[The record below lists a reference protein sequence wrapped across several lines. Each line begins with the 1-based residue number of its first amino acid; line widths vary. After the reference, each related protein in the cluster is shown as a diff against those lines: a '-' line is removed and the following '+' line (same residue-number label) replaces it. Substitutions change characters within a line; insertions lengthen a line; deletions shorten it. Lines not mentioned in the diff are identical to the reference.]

1 MALDGVYLNI
11 IKKDLEE
18 KLIGSRVDKIHQPS
32 REEIIITF
40 RTRQGS
46 HKVLFNVNASQ
57 ARVHETEIAA
67 ENPKAPPMFCM
78 LLRKHLSSGKL
89 IAIRQDGKERIL
101 SFDFDSANEMG
112 DIVRLTLIIE
122 IMGRHSNL
130 MLVNA
135 EGKILDSIKRIG
147 QDVSSVRPVL
157 PGMIYSP
164 PPREKR
170 LGIFDFDEA
179 ALINILSQNG
189 DKDLSKCLLHTFEG
203 ISPVIAREAVFYAAK
218 TDSLRFNDL
227 NQGQRDKLCFFFK
240 NTAQLVEEKKNKF
253 VVLKTR
259 DNQLKDFCFT
269 DILQYGSLMI
279 RKEFSSPN
287 ELLDYFYAERD
298 RLSRT
303 KQWADDL
310 FKLLLSTSERI
321 SRRISNQLVELDE
334 CKNREIYKKSG
345 DLIISNIYKIKKGDG
360 VVMLTDYTD
369 PDLREVSVTLD
380 KRLTPQQNAQKY
392 YNEYKKCDTAE
403 KMLTRLI
410 EEGKQ
415 ELAYIDSVFDSLT
428 RATSEADILALR
440 EELSEQ
446 GYLKLRK
453 SGKAKPQKG
462 LPPLKFRTTG
472 GFDILVGRNNRQ
484 NDKLTLKDSSK
495 SDIWLHTKD
504 IPGSHVILK
513 ADGKVP
519 VKQDIFEA
527 ACIAA
532 YHSKAKSSSSVGVD
546 YTLVKNV
553 KKPNGAK
560 PGMVIFTDNKTLF
573 VTPDEELIEEL
584 KVK

>member
-32 REEIIITF
+32 KEEIIITF

-57 ARVHETEIAA
+57 ARVHETEIVA

-135 EGKILDSIKRIG
+135 DGKILDSIKRIG

-170 LGIFDFDEA
+170 LGIFDFDEVE
-179 ALINILSQNG
+179 LINILSQNS

-227 NQGQRDKLCFFFK
+227 NAGQRDKLCFFFK

-303 KQWADDL
+303 KQWAYDL

-334 CKNREIYKKSG
+334 CKNREVYKKSG

-415 ELAYIDSVFDSLT
+415 ELVYIDSVFDSLT

-462 LPPLKFRTTG
+462 LPPIKFKTTG

-513 ADGKVP
+513 ADGRTP
-519 VKQDIFEA
+519 SEQDIFEA

>member
-101 SFDFDSANEMG
+101 SFDFDSTNEMG

-135 EGKILDSIKRIG
+135 DGKILDSIKRIG

-179 ALINILSQNG
+179 ELINILSQNG

-227 NQGQRDKLCFFFK
+227 NQGQRDKICFFFK

-415 ELAYIDSVFDSLT
+415 ELVYIDSVFDSLT

-453 SGKAKPQKG
+453 SGKVKPQKG
-462 LPPLKFRTTG
+462 LPPIKFRTTG

-513 ADGKVP
+513 ADGRTP
-519 VKQDIFEA
+519 SEQDIFEA